1 MKRLLF
7 PLIAALALV
16 GCQSP
21 REKDISDCIEV
32 LEITQLGH
40 LTPNEMSN
48 QCECATDS
56 YNNQDGNTT
65 RVQAFD
71 SCYYEQGLK
80 EKVEQRIEESF
91 EKAK

>member
-1 MKRLLF
+1 MKRLLL
-7 PLIAALALV
+7 PLFAAFVLV

-32 LEITQLGH
+32 LEITQAGH
-40 LTPNEMSN
+40 LIPNEMRD

-71 SCYYEQGLK
+71 SCYHERGLK
-80 EKVEQRIEESF
+80 EKLEKRLNESF
-91 EKAK
+91 EKMK

>member
-1 MKRLLF
+1 MKRLLL
-7 PLIAALALV
+7 PLLAAFALV

-21 REKDISDCIEV
+21 REKDISECIEV
-32 LEITQLGH
+32 LEISQGGH
-40 LTPNEMSN
+40 LTPNEMRF
-48 QCECATDS
+48 QCECATDR
-56 YNNQDGNTT
+56 YKNQDGNTT

-80 EKVEQRIEESF
+80 EKFEQRFEESF